1 MTAKKGM
8 IQETARRVPTVL
20 NHRNGRLQEASD
32 VPTSIDSIALVIRIQ
47 SQKKKQV
54 QNDAQ
59 MITTY
64 YQWCFSNKCGA
75 CISFTLLILSITLM
89 WSSPSQAAKSTKL
102 KTHGIDLKQMG
113 FFWKLEKTSWKMLE
127 LHFSHTFWTHP
138 GVMVKCV
145 GGNICNLKM
154 FGWKFGIWKT
164 MQFLFSIE
172 LMCHLLSKNCIW
184 VYFCWTE
191 SWINQTHKKS
201 FREKFANI

>member
-1 MTAKKGM
+1 
-8 IQETARRVPTVL
+8 
-20 NHRNGRLQEASD
+20 
-32 VPTSIDSIALVIRIQ
+32 
-47 SQKKKQV
+47 
-54 QNDAQ
+54 
-59 MITTY
+59 
-64 YQWCFSNKCGA
+64 
-75 CISFTLLILSITLM
+75 M

-113 FFWKLEKTSWKMLE
+113 FFGNLKRHPARCWN

-172 LMCHLLSKNCIW
+172 LMCHLLSKNYIW
-184 VYFCWTE
+184 MYSISVEPKVGSIRHTKNPSEKNSQTFRTKCWSTNNFTWSSQQSFE
-191 SWINQTHKKS
+191 SKNALSTGCVNWISGASTPYGWGKPCVTCQRLNFS
-201 FREKFANI
+201 G

>member
-1 MTAKKGM
+1 MTAKKSM

-32 VPTSIDSIALVIRIQ
+32 VPTSIALVIRIQ
-47 SQKKKQV
+47 SPPKKKQV

-59 MITTY
+59 MITRY

-75 CISFTLLILSITLM
+75 CISFTLLILSILWCGPHHPRPPNPQNSRRMVLT
-89 WSSPSQAAKSTKL
+89 WNKWDFFGNL
-102 KTHGIDLKQMG
+102 KRHPGRG
-113 FFWKLEKTSWKMLE
+113 WN

-138 GVMVKCV
+138 AVMVKCV

-172 LMCHLLSKNCIW
+172 LMCHLLSKNYIW